1 MIIQSKRVWL
11 QEQWA
16 SVQIEILDQRIERI
30 LAYNQEPVDVD
41 YGNLRIY
48 PGFMDT
54 HLHGVKGVDATDAN
68 ADTLMKIAKELPKE
82 GITGFCLTTVTQSE
96 AVLMKALRE
105 CALAIKNQSEGSQML
120 GIHFEGPYL
129 NKIYKGAQ
137 PEPYIVDADLEQFKR
152 YQAAAE
158 GNIKIITMAPEK
170 DKDFTL
176 TRYCAQNGVCVN
188 IGHSDSTYETALLA
202 SANGAKSMTHTFNAM
217 SPLHH
222 RKAGLVGAAMRLSNV
237 YAEVIGDGNHVSWPA
252 VNILAKTKGKDHLVL
267 VSDSLCAKGMPEGE
281 FELGGQILDIHAN
294 GGAYLHHTETLAGS
308 TMVYNHGL
316 RNLIQKAELQ
326 EVIAINACTI
336 NPAKILQLDHRKGLI
351 KAAYD
356 ADITILDDNYDVVST
371 MIMGKV
377 VYNR

>member
-1 MIIQSKRVWL
+1 MWI
-11 QEQWA
+11 QEQWVSA
-16 SVQIEILDQRIERI
+16 QIEILDQRIERI
-30 LAYNQEPVDVD
+30 LAYNQEPVDKD
-41 YGNLRIY
+41 YGSLRIY
-48 PGFMDT
+48 PGFIDT
-54 HLHGVKGVDATDAN
+54 HLHGVKGVDATEADSETLTQIAN
-68 ADTLMKIAKELPKE
+68 ELPKE

-96 AVLMKALRE
+96 EVLTKALMS
-105 CALAIKNQSEGSQML
+105 CAAAIRNQNEGAQML
-120 GIHFEGPYL
+120 GIHFEGPFI
-129 NKIYKGAQ
+129 NKVYKGAQ
-137 PEPYIVDADLEQFKR
+137 PEPFIVDADLELFKR

-158 GNIKIITMAPEK
+158 NNIKIITMAPEK
-170 DKDFTL
+170 DPNFEM

-188 IGHSDSTYETALLA
+188 MGHSDATFETALLA

-222 RKAGLVGAAMRLSNV
+222 RKPGLVGAAMRLSNV

-252 VNILAKTKGKDHLVL
+252 VNILARTKGKDHLVL
-267 VSDSLCAKGMPEGE
+267 VSDSLCAKGMPQGE

-294 GGAYLHHTETLAGS
+294 GGAYLHQSETLAGS

-316 RNLIQKAELQ
+316 RNLIRKAEVQ

-336 NPAKILQLDHRKGLI
+336 NPAKILNLEHRKGLI

-356 ADITILDDNYDVVST
+356 ADLCVLDDNYDVVST
-371 MIMGKV
+371 MILGKV